1 MPCLLKISEKKSPG
15 LVSFNTTE
23 LFSPLF
29 EKKILNF
36 LNKTEKWIFGVDL
49 SGSYERLEDFP
60 DKDFIDFMLCYSKN
74 LHI

>member
-29 EKKILNF
+29 KKKKYLI
-36 LNKTEKWIFGVDL
+36 LNKTEKWIL
-49 SGSYERLEDFP
+49 SNFLAAMRD
-60 DKDFIDFMLCYSKN
+60 
-74 LHI
+74 